1 MLISMT
7 GFGQGEASNNEHTV
21 SVEIR
26 TVNHRFLDHSFKL
39 PRMLNAHERDMKE
52 QIRKQ
57 ITRGRIYVTVS
68 VESETAGRN
77 VTVNAP
83 VMERYLE
90 QLKAFATAH
99 GIEGSVDINTLAQL
113 PDAVIVDET
122 EADVQSLWP
131 LAEKALEG
139 ALQLC
144 RQMRITEGKALDN
157 DLTARMKT
165 VGETV
170 AEIEKLAPG
179 NSARHAE
186 AFQKRIAQLIDDAA
200 VDSDRLTTEIALMA
214 DRLDVTEE
222 ITRLHSHIAQFNK
235 TLEVGGEVSKKLT
248 YLLQEMHREAS
259 TIGAK
264 ASDSEIIKLVVALK
278 EETEK
283 LREQVQNLE

>member
-7 GFGQGEASNNEHTV
+7 GFGQGEASNKEHTV

-26 TVNHRFLDHSFKL
+26 TVNHRFLDYSFKL

-52 QIRKQ
+52 LIRKR
-57 ITRGRIYVTVS
+57 ITRGRLYVTIS

-90 QLKAFATAH
+90 QLREFATAH
-99 GIEGSVDINTLAQL
+99 GIEGNVNINTLAQL

-122 EADVQSLWP
+122 EADVKSLWP
-131 LAEKALEG
+131 LAEEALDG
-139 ALQLC
+139 AIGLC
-144 RQMRITEGKALDN
+144 RQMRITEGKALEKDM
-157 DLTARMKT
+157 TGRMKI

-186 AFQKRIAQLIDDAA
+186 AFQKRIAQLVDDAT
-200 VDSDRLTTEIALMA
+200 VDPDRLTTEIALMA

-235 TLEVGGEVSKKLT
+235 TMETGGEVSKKLT

-264 ASDSEIIKLVVALK
+264 ASDSEIIKRVVTLK